1 MYVLHR
7 NSTTSDTYSLGT
19 GCFLYAYKGSKK
31 QIDYS
36 PAQTLI
42 IPRFVS
48 PHIMK
53 TKQHIKSAADFS
65 AICWCCKWIRS
76 LNRAVWQ
83 SPCVPC
89 FTVSWWRWGRAVSCL
104 ITVTAELKWSMS
116 RLLGGWQKDR
126 GIAHFAEQ
134 ITGGGGVGRYYEEW
148 WAGVGGSLRCKVLH
162 LVPHRAVKRWRP
174 NRWQNSPSETSHR
187 LSISTQFKTVWASV
201 YPLISSTCSVR
212 TEHEIWDKYYW
223 YCSNE
228 LFITLDSRCLL

>member
-1 MYVLHR
+1 MCCTEIQPHQIHIHWEP
-7 NSTTSDTYSLGT
+7 GA
-19 GCFLYAYKGSKK
+19 FYKRIKAQKK

-104 ITVTAELKWSMS
+104 ITVTAELKWSVS

-134 ITGGGGVGRYYEEW
+134 ITEGGRW
-148 WAGVGGSLRCKVLH
+148 KVL
-162 LVPHRAVKRWRP
+162 WRVMS
-174 NRWQNSPSETSHR
+174 RSR
-187 LSISTQFKTVWASV
+187 
-201 YPLISSTCSVR
+201 R
-212 TEHEIWDKYYW
+212 
-223 YCSNE
+223 
-228 LFITLDSRCLL
+228 ITKM

>member
-1 MYVLHR
+1 MCPLFHCLMVKM
-7 NSTTSDTYSLGT
+7 GE
-19 GCFLYAYKGSKK
+19 GCLLSHHCHCWIEMKRVSAVGGVAERSWHCSFCWA
-31 QIDYS
+31 DY
-36 PAQTLI
+36 
-42 IPRFVS
+42 
-48 PHIMK
+48 
-53 TKQHIKSAADFS
+53 
-65 AICWCCKWIRS
+65 W
-76 LNRAVWQ
+76 
-83 SPCVPC
+83 
-89 FTVSWWRWGRAVSCL
+89 
-104 ITVTAELKWSMS
+104 
-116 RLLGGWQKDR
+116 
-126 GIAHFAEQ
+126 
-134 ITGGGGVGRYYEEW
+134 GGGVGRYYEEW